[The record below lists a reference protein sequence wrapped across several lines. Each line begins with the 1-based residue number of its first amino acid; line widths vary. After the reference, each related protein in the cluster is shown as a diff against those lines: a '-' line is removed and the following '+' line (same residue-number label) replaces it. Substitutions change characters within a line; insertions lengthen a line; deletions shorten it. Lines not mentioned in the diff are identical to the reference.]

1 MSWTDAVAAVEHE
14 PVVSWMQR
22 EREEAWQEGWR
33 EGWREGFE
41 EGWQEGF
48 EEGRQDV
55 LRRALV
61 QRFGTLR
68 PEHERTLTEASP
80 ERLDRL
86 FERTLTAP
94 TAAAV
99 FETPSGG
106 ERGAA

>member
-1 MSWTDAVAAVEHE
+1 MSWTGVAAEHE

-22 EREEAWQEGWR
+22 EREDAWQEGWQ

-41 EGWQEGF
+41 EGRQ
-48 EEGRQDV
+48 EGRQDV
-55 LRRALV
+55 LHRALV
-61 QRFGTLR
+61 QRFGALN
-68 PEHERTLTEASP
+68 PEHERALADASP

-86 FERTLTAP
+86 FELALTAP

>member
-1 MSWTDAVAAVEHE
+1 M
-14 PVVSWMQR
+14 
-22 EREEAWQEGWR
+22 
-33 EGWREGFE
+33 WREGFE
-41 EGWQEGF
+41 EGWQEGWQEGF

-61 QRFGTLR
+61 QRFGALI
-68 PEHERTLTEASP
+68 PEHERALTEASP

-86 FERTLTAP
+86 FELALTAP